1 MEYFVV
7 FISSIF
13 LAWLAEVGFRKEK
26 KLLPYILIAVSIL
39 LPCILAGFRDDTIG
53 TDVTWYVTPLVDRAY
68 KAIDF
73 FDYFEMQQRDS
84 MEIGFVC
91 LIYFLTFSFDAGPT
105 LFLLQLCILV
115 PLYIALFRYRD
126 RMPVWLG
133 LTIFYF
139 MSYNTGLSIIRQTLT
154 ITLLLCAFSFI
165 EKKQWLVGTIII
177 FLSIT
182 IHRSAIF
189 LAFFVIATYYLCR
202 IRKVKPMAVI
212 LAVSILVFMGNFLMD
227 LMRGGAYDEYASRAL
242 ERTGEAGLSMKSL
255 ALYSCLT
262 IIPFCKKGEQ
272 SIAAIVALCGFVIY
286 FMTIYSSYYIRLAM
300 GPILFSTIAYPS
312 YINTIKPKQRKK
324 YILIVLAT
332 LFIYWFVG
340 VILHGG
346 DETYPYMMRIPF
358 FIYEYVR

>member
-26 KLLPYILIAVSIL
+26 KLFPYILIAVSIL
-39 LPCILAGFRDDTIG
+39 IPCILAGFRDDTIG

-84 MEIGFVC
+84 MEIGFAS
-91 LIYFLTFSFDAGPT
+91 LIYFLTLSFDAGPT
-105 LFLLQLCILV
+105 LFLLQLCILI

-139 MSYNTGLSIIRQTLT
+139 LSFNTGLSIIRQTLT

-165 EKKQWLVGTIII
+165 EKKQWIVGTIII
-177 FLSIT
+177 LLSIT

-189 LAFFVIATYYLCR
+189 LAFFVIVTYYLCR

-262 IIPFCKKGEQ
+262 IIPFSKKGEQ

-312 YINTIKPKQRKK
+312 YINTIKPQKRKE

>member
-73 FDYFEMQQRDS
+73 FDFYEMQQRDS
-84 MEIGFVC
+84 MELGFASLV
-91 LIYFLTFSFDAGPT
+91 YFLTLSYDAGPT
-105 LFLLQLCILV
+105 LFLLQLCILI
-115 PLYIALFRYRD
+115 PLYIALFSYRD

-139 MSYNTGLSIIRQTLT
+139 LSFNTGLSIIRQTLT

-165 EKKQWLVGTIII
+165 EKKQWIVGTIII
-177 FLSIT
+177 LLSIT

-242 ERTGEAGLSMKSL
+242 ERTGEAGLSMRSL

-262 IIPFCKKGEQ
+262 IIPFSKKGEQ

-312 YINTIKPKQRKK
+312 YINTIKPPKRKK

-346 DETYPYMMRIPF
+346 NETYPYMMRIPF